1 MKTFAILGALITAGA
16 LATVAMPAQ
25 AQDHSGPS
33 PRCLQSEYIDRT
45 DVVNPKQI
53 NFRMKDGTV
62 YRSDLRTPCSGLRFN
77 GFVYVTPMDEVC
89 GGSQSI
95 RVLQTNQVC
104 VLGNFVR
111 QSTPHHEG

>member
-1 MKTFAILGALITAGA
+1 MKKIAILGALLVASASAPAA
-16 LATVAMPAQ
+16 L

-45 DVVNPKQI
+45 DVVSPKQI

-62 YRSDLRTPCSGLRFN
+62 YRSDLATPCTGLRFN

-89 GGSQSI
+89 GGFQSI

-104 VLGNFVR
+104 VLGKF
-111 QSTPHHEG
+111 SLEKAPHHAS